1 MTFRV
6 KAIEQSF
13 KVVVFSFSTF
23 YKTKFGIF
31 PLNLLT
37 ACESCLTSGDIL
49 LEVLQALGLAQT

>member
-13 KVVVFSFSTF
+13 KVVV
-23 YKTKFGIF
+23 YKTKFGIS